1 MDAQKIQEHK
11 PYEDHYKDA
20 HNEKYKEVPPQ
31 KMEKEYKEDLSKEE
45 SDELQAYVNWR
56 ALRNIPQEAFGR
68 QAPPFFPINRGA
80 GGLFQKFS

>member
-45 SDELQAYVNWR
+45 KGEENHYE
-56 ALRNIPQEAFGR
+56 P
-68 QAPPFFPINRGA
+68 
-80 GGLFQKFS
+80 